1 MKKQRKKMDELK
13 QKTERSER
21 DILERDQII
30 EKLLSLISTKMDSI
44 EYFI

>member
-1 MKKQRKKMDELK
+1 MDELK